1 METGRIKT
9 SDEGV
14 YYRWVNASKT
24 SNKKIKCYYITYKNL
39 DNKMR
44 EIKVGKATEG
54 IDQKYAK
61 QKRAEVL
68 TKLFYNEDHHNVILK
83 RKKKNAITLKE
94 IFDEYY
100 LHLLQRENNVETKS
114 HREIKSKYYKHIH
127 PTLGEKDM
135 KLLLKSD
142 IEALKTLKMAETHK
156 DKDGVIK
163 KKYSP
168 KTINMIIEA
177 LRTILNYGVKI
188 EKIKVNPAK
197 SIDLLKIDN
206 NRERYLRK
214 EEVKELKA
222 HLDKE
227 YTFFHRD
234 VFLYALVL
242 LDTGTRV
249 SSCLN
254 IKIGDIDFGSK
265 KVLLQDFKNTST
277 YFGKLSDKTLELIK
291 SMYDINDTE
300 KPLFESHKNT
310 YARHLQKALN
320 LLFNKN
326 PNADRKQ
333 KVVQH
338 SLRHTFATTV
348 LNNGAELNTVRHLLN
363 HRSIETSLRYSKM
376 ADSTMNKAVE
386 NLYD

>member
-1 METGRIKT
+1 
-9 SDEGV
+9 
-14 YYRWVNASKT
+14 
-24 SNKKIKCYYITYKNL
+24 
-39 DNKMR
+39 
-44 EIKVGKATEG
+44 
-54 IDQKYAK
+54 
-61 QKRAEVL
+61 
-68 TKLFYNEDHHNVILK
+68 
-83 RKKKNAITLKE
+83 
-94 IFDEYY
+94 
-100 LHLLQRENNVETKS
+100 
-114 HREIKSKYYKHIH
+114 
-127 PTLGEKDM
+127 M
-135 KLLLKSD
+135 KLLSKSD

-168 KTINMIIEA
+168 KTINMIIES